1 MLYLLV
7 PSERFR
13 DSIIG
18 DGTTTRYMGTDRKEK
33 EGVRHYETIY
43 IVNPTVSDDDYGDVV
58 NKFRGILEKH
68 KGIIIKV
75 EEWGKQKLA
84 YTINKNDKGSYVLIE
99 YCGDSDLIGLFER
112 DLKLDERILKYQ
124 TVKLDEDI
132 DPESLLVKKDGVSE
146 EDALKKEET
155 PAEEIAQN
163 GDSPSTEE
171 VSNGV

>member
-1 MLYLLV
+1 M
-7 PSERFR
+7 
-13 DSIIG
+13 G
-18 DGTTTRYMGTDRKEK
+18 DGTTTRYMGNDRKEK
-33 EGVRHYETIY
+33 KGVRHYETIY

-84 YTINKNDKGSYVLIE
+84 YTIKKNDKGSYVLIE
-99 YCGDSDLIGLFER
+99 YCGGPDLIGLFER

-146 EDALKKEET
+146 EDALKKEEI

>member
-1 MLYLLV
+1 
-7 PSERFR
+7 
-13 DSIIG
+13 
-18 DGTTTRYMGTDRKEK
+18 
-33 EGVRHYETIY
+33 VRHYETIY

-84 YTINKNDKGSYVLIE
+84 YTIKKNDKGSYVLIE
-99 YCGDSDLIGLFER
+99 YCGGPDLIGLFER

-124 TVKLDEDI
+124 TVKLDEDV
-132 DPESLLVKKDGVSE
+132 DPETLLVKKD
-146 EDALKKEET
+146 DAGDGGMLKKDESPANET
-155 PAEEIAQN
+155 TQN
-163 GDSPSTEE
+163 EDHPSTGE